1 MKKVTHFLMNNTSIP
16 ILIIFVLLATI
27 LTVNSPV
34 DYIFPVNLF
43 NVFNQNSIKGIMAIG
58 MTILILTGYFDMSL
72 CTLVSFSAALTCML
86 QSSIGVIPAVIIA
99 ILVGFLVGVINGTF
113 VAYLGYSAFVVTLA
127 MMLVCRGLTYIVP
140 NEQSIQATSEAF
152 LAFGNLKIGPLTVM
166 SWLFII
172 GLFVAHYVLKYTTH
186 GRNTYAVGGNATAA
200 ENAGINV
207 KRTIWINFVICGTLS
222 GVGGVLYASRLG
234 ASTPAIGWPD
244 MHMLVIAAVVLGGT
258 KLSGGF
264 GNIWYSLIGVF
275 VLGSVTNLMDL
286 MNADPWI
293 STFCTGA
300 IMIAVLLIDKFM
312 SDQRAKANQTV

>member
-1 MKKVTHFLMNNTSIP
+1 MKKVTHFLLNNTSIL
-16 ILIIFVLLATI
+16 ILIGFVALSTV

-72 CTLVSFSAALTCML
+72 CTLVSFTAAITCLL
-86 QSSIGVIPAVIIA
+86 QGSIGLLPAVIVALLI
-99 ILVGFLVGVINGTF
+99 GFLVGVINGTL
-113 VAYLGYSAFVVTLA
+113 VAYVGYNAFVVTLA

-140 NEQSIQATSEAF
+140 NEQSVQVTSQAF
-152 LAFGNLKIGPLTVM
+152 LDFATAKIGPLTII

-172 GLFVAHYVLKYTTH
+172 GLFIAHYVLKYTGH
-186 GRNTYAVGGNATAA
+186 GRNTYAVGGNPNAA
-200 ENAGINV
+200 GNAGIDV
-207 KRTIWINFVICGTLS
+207 KRTIWLNFVICGTLS
-222 GVGGVLYASRLG
+222 GLGGVLYAARMG
-234 ASTPAIGWPD
+234 ASTPALGWPD

-286 MNADPWI
+286 LNADPWI

-300 IMIAVLLIDKFM
+300 IMIAVLLIDKIV
-312 SDQRAKANQTV
+312 SDARAKANQKG